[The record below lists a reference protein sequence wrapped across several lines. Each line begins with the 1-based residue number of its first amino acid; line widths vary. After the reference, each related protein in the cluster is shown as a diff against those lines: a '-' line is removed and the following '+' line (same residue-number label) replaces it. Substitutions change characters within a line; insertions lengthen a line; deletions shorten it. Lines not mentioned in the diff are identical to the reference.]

1 MRRRGRDGRG
11 EGVHDA
17 RGAVRGEEPAAVE
30 GRQAVGKERLCKER
44 KGSHYAINLSSAG
57 NALSRD
63 GDPEKRKI
71 NASMKFFKGLPRVL
85 KEKEGAE

>member
-71 NASMKFFKGLPRVL
+71 NASMKFFTSFEELN
-85 KEKEGAE
+85 EKRQ

>member
-11 EGVHDA
+11 ERVHDA
-17 RGAVRGEEPAAVE
+17 GGAVRREEPTAVE

-44 KGSHYAINLSSAG
+44 KGSHYAINLSSAAG

-63 GDPEKRKI
+63 GDPEQRKI
-71 NASMKFFKGLPRVL
+71 NACT
-85 KEKEGAE
+85 